1 MFCRQTV
8 LPPPV
13 LDAVGFGRK
22 ALPKKPEIG
31 YSRCNEGIM
40 AKVEAKA
47 LKLARNKTAFVGS
60 VNKNMAPNIK
70 AMLVAKSDGLKTF
83 YFASNNS
90 AIRTEQYLHNNNAC
104 IYFSDGP
111 IYKGLMLE
119 GTMEI
124 LNDRDTK
131 VLVWKDNYKSVYRK
145 GGINDP
151 DFCVLKFTARTGR
164 YYHALKSETFNIE

>member
-1 MFCRQTV
+1 M
-8 LPPPV
+8 
-13 LDAVGFGRK
+13 
-22 ALPKKPEIG
+22 
-31 YSRCNEGIM
+31 EGIM
-40 AKVEAKA
+40 AKIEAKA
-47 LKLARNKTAFVGS
+47 LKLARKKIAFVGS
-60 VNKNMAPNIK
+60 VNQNNAPNIK
-70 AMLVAKSDGLKTF
+70 AMLVAKSDGLNFF

-90 AIRTEQYLHNNNAC
+90 AVRTEQFINNNNAC
-104 IYFSDGP
+104 IYFSGGP

-131 VLVWKDNYKSVYRK
+131 VLVWKDNYKGAYRK

-164 YYHALKSETFNIE
+164 YYCAFKSESFDID